1 MIAAVETERDK
12 KKKKK
17 PSQQFEE
24 AQICVWKLVISTYG
38 PYHNFPNHKIVN
50 YCKRKYT

>member
-1 MIAAVETERDK
+1 MIAAVETEKDK
-12 KKKKK
+12 N
-17 PSQQFEE
+17 PSQQFE

-38 PYHNFPNHKIVN
+38 PYHNLPNHKIVS